1 MLYDG
6 MTEFGQGRP
15 AAVLASFLRGD
26 DRDAKA
32 PVQTVDEQPGAPVRH
47 PHLAAGLG
55 NRAVLVDHLQQF
67 DLAWANGA
75 VGVEIDTQ
83 RQLRHSLAP

>member
-1 MLYDG
+1 
-6 MTEFGQGRP
+6 MTGT
-15 AAVLASFLRGD
+15 LKLRFKLSTSSQA
-26 DRDAKA
+26 RRY
-32 PVQTVDEQPGAPVRH
+32 RH
-47 PHLAAGLG
+47 PHLPAGLG

-83 RQLRHSLAP
+83 RQLRHSLAPSFAGVGFP